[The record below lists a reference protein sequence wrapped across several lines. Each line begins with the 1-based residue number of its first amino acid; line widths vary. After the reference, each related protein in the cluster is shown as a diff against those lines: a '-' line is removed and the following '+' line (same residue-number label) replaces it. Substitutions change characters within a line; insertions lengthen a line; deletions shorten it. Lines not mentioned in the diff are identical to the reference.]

1 MIFSQLLHLE
11 SPPVA
16 IDGLHYAV
24 FSCLQW
30 KSPNLELMPQAYKQ
44 RFAILYNQPLEN
56 SFVIET
62 LEQAHIQ
69 GAMSGVKVVAAHKN
83 RLYLFLSKEV
93 ASITFP
99 AIENLWT
106 PITELDLNQRLNVDF
121 ACENEVL
128 SGRSDYTFW
137 AAVKEILESNE
148 LGVAQYAT
156 PLLSRSS
163 DMVDDVTELRF
174 AAGEIGLCAST
185 IPAIQLVQGSSLE
198 CLMCSS
204 EGRKTSSLEDFPPQ
218 PKLLDQSELKV
229 IGQAVE
235 RKGKGKGNLRDV
247 CLLVLMFVEGIRA
260 DEIRLVKASDLSQNA
275 YMTVRLAK
283 SFWKTR
289 TQVLSADS
297 YALIKHYVDASG
309 LSGDDFLFHS
319 ARDYKQPIS
328 NAVIKHVL
336 KSWLIDENIAPRYFH
351 LHNIERV
358 FRLER
363 SEAVM
368 QSIARKLGHTPKLM
382 TEYYLSSHVK
392 KRDA

>member
-1 MIFSQLLHLE
+1 MIFSHLLHLE
-11 SPPVA
+11 SPPETL
-16 IDGLHYAV
+16 DGLHYAV

-30 KSPNLELMPQAYKQ
+30 KSPNLELMAQASKQ
-44 RFAILYNQPLEN
+44 RFAILYSQPLES

-69 GAMSGVKVVAAHKN
+69 GAMSGVKVVAVHKN
-83 RLYLFLSKEV
+83 SLYLFLSKEV

-106 PITELDLNQRLNVDF
+106 PITGVDLNQRVNVDF
-121 ACENEVL
+121 ACENEVY

-137 AAVKEILESNE
+137 PAVKEILESNE

-163 DMVDDVTELRF
+163 DMVDDVTEFRF

-218 PKLLDQSELKV
+218 RKLLDQSELKV

-235 RKGKGKGNLRDV
+235 RKSKGNLRDA

-260 DEIRLVKASDLSQNA
+260 NEIRLVKASDLSQNA

-297 YALIKHYVDASG
+297 SALIKHYVDASG

-328 NAVIKHVL
+328 TAVIKHVL
-336 KSWLIDENIAPRYFH
+336 KSWLIDENIAPRDFH

-358 FRLER
+358 FRLEL

>member
-83 RLYLFLSKEV
+83 LLYLFLSKEV

-163 DMVDDVTELRF
+163 DIVDEVTKLRF
-174 AAGEIGLCAST
+174 AAGDIGLCSSA
-185 IPAIQLVQGSSLE
+185 IPEIQLVQGSSLE
-198 CLMCSS
+198 CFMCSNA
-204 EGRKTSSLEDFPPQ
+204 GRKTSNREDFPPE
-218 PKLLDQSELKV
+218 PEPLNQSALEV
-229 IGQAVE
+229 IGQAVM
-235 RKGKGKGNLRDV
+235 RRGNLRDA
-247 CLLVLMFVEGIRA
+247 CLHALMLVEGFRA
-260 DEIRLVKASDLSQNA
+260 NEIRLMKASDLSQNA
-275 YMTVRLAK
+275 YMTVPLAK
-283 SFWKTR
+283 SVWKTR
-289 TQVLSADS
+289 TQALSADS
-297 YALIKHYVDASG
+297 HALINHYVEAIG
-309 LSGDDFLFHS
+309 LSGDDFLFPS
-319 ARDYKQPIS
+319 ARDHKQPITT
-328 NAVIKHVL
+328 AVIK
-336 KSWLIDENIAPRYFH
+336 KIFQSWLIEANIAPRHPYFH
-351 LHNIERV
+351 IIERTL
-358 FRLER
+358 RQER

-368 QSIARKLGHTPKLM
+368 QSIARKLGHSPKLM
-382 TEYYLSSHVK
+382 TEYYLSPRFK
-392 KRDA
+392 KPDA